1 MKRTAWIIIAVMFL
15 VGSPALSQ
23 SMGLMNELQQEAA
36 ELNTPPEAKSE
47 PVEMLDIGCG
57 PCQDWIA
64 ARGWLEGKNE
74 KKKGGYFFVQSD
86 SAVIS
91 AAPGNDNYINSRQN
105 AYAKAFLSAKG
116 KIIEYLESEIS
127 KQVTFDQKK
136 GEFTFE
142 KQAAEEAAMPSEETA
157 LQEIKRKTLSL
168 INATLDEKLEEKGVD
183 PNADKAAD
191 EEKIEEIIDKVKNS
205 SRFEEII
212 SSSAQQQLKGVR
224 RVFVQESVKEGEQG
238 EICVVAL
245 YSPKTMALADA
256 IFTDPSLAPT
266 GTPNKPVKEQLPNWR
281 KPEGVTELLSTFG
294 TEMLRDE
301 NGEFHLIAFAQSSL
315 DSKDKMDQIAALKSA
330 KMRAQGEITSFAR
343 EYAVFNS
350 AQENSES
357 AKILA
362 DAMRNREYESNNAW
376 EQKLQSISKNVKISG
391 FTEIG
396 HWGAKHPLTGQWVVG
411 SIVKWSPSDASS
423 ARELKAEMESTAKA
437 RPKSASGQGSR
448 LKNDSV
454 NAKGS
459 YSGSASG
466 GSSEE
471 DF

>member
-1 MKRTAWIIIAVMFL
+1 MKRTAWILIAAL
-15 VGSPALSQ
+15 CLAGSPALSQ

-36 ELNTPPEAKSE
+36 ELNTPPEAKSAS
-47 PVEMLDIGCG
+47 VEMLDIGCG

-64 ARGWLEGKNE
+64 AKGWSEGKNE
-74 KKKGGYFFVQSD
+74 KKKGVYFFVQSD

-91 AAPGNDNYINSRQN
+91 APPGDDNYINSRQN

-116 KIIEYLESEIS
+116 KIIEYLETEIS

-136 GEFTFE
+136 GEFTWE
-142 KQAAEEAAMPSEETA
+142 KQAAEEAAMPEEETA

-183 PNADKAAD
+183 PNADKPAD
-191 EEKIEEIIDKVKNS
+191 EEMVEEIIQKVKNS
-205 SRFEEII
+205 SKFEEII

-256 IFTDPSLAPT
+256 IFTDPALAPA
-266 GTPNKPVKEQLPNWR
+266 GTPHKPVREQLPNWR

-330 KMRAQGEITSFAR
+330 EMRARGEITSFAR

-362 DAMRNREYESNNAW
+362 DAMREYESNNAW
-376 EQKLQSISKNVKISG
+376 EQKLQSLSKNVKING
-391 FTEIG
+391 ITEIG

-411 SIVKWSPSDASS
+411 SIVKWSPGDASS
-423 ARELKAEMESTAKA
+423 ARELKAEMGSTAKA
-437 RPKSASGQGSR
+437 RAKSSDGQSPQF
-448 LKNDSV
+448 KSDSL